1 MSGLREF
8 HYRLPV
14 RASGVRPGSHPGTSF
29 GPGQEFAMHARLV
42 DYPDPRRLDLRAS
55 VQSVRSEWL
64 VRLHLQRVAVP
75 VHVLVDVSASMCF
88 GQSRPKLDI
97 VADFVEA
104 LGMSAFRSGDRVGMA
119 AFDTAD
125 EREDLYVSARYGRG
139 AGEAMADMLRDA
151 QRRQAALA
159 AAGAAARGDGARGLA
174 RAVSKL
180 AGRQGLV
187 FIVSDFHWSLDSLP
201 AILDMLVHAHVVP
214 IVVWHPAELAP
225 PDEGALLT
233 VQDLESGA
241 RRTLWLSK
249 RVREQW
255 RDAVAQRRRALDEL
269 FAKRAAKPF
278 YLEGEFDPDALSRY
292 FLERGA

>member
-1 MSGLREF
+1 MNGAREF

-88 GQSRPKLDI
+88 GKSRPKLDV

-104 LGMSAFRSGDRVGMA
+104 LGFSAFRSGDRVGMA
-119 AFDTAD
+119 AFDDD
-125 EREDLYVSARYGRG
+125 ERDDLYVPARYGRG
-139 AGEAMADMLRDA
+139 VGEAMAALLRGTPA
-151 QRRQAALA
+151 RQAAPA
-159 AAGAAARGDGARGLA
+159 AVAARTRGDGARGLA

-187 FIVSDFHWSLDSLP
+187 FIVSDFHWPLDALP
-201 AILDMLVHAHVVP
+201 ATLDMLVHACVVP
-214 IVVWHPAELAP
+214 IVVWDEAELAP
-225 PDEGALLT
+225 PGDGALLT
-233 VQDLESGA
+233 VRDLESGA
-241 RRTLWLSK
+241 KRTLWLSK
-249 RVREQW
+249 RVRAQW
-255 RDAVAQRRRALDEL
+255 RDAVAQRRRALADL
-269 FAKRAAKPF
+269 FAKHAMKPF
-278 YLEGEFDPDALSRY
+278 YLVGDFDPDQLSRY
-292 FLERGA
+292 FLEQGA